1 MLHVYPHP
9 FCTSNPWQGPFA
21 PRALP
26 RFIATMSPS
35 DSRSSQS
42 AVMGSRTLL
51 TQGLRAKCHS
61 NGSLRFLTI
70 LSASAVPSHPGEP
83 GRCRRSLLHGRCQA
97 SPYLEG
103 LATLRCVTRPN
114 RVHAFALRLTPLPSE
129 ASTAGS
135 LRQPLGRLHGERTT
149 TMVSTFQLTRTVK
162 LCLTHQ
168 MTPISPISP
177 IEFKNLWIR
186 RNLRIPVFNHDQDN
200 SGGPIATKKPRPELG
215 HGSA

>member
-1 MLHVYPHP
+1 
-9 FCTSNPWQGPFA
+9 
-21 PRALP
+21 
-26 RFIATMSPS
+26 MSPS
-35 DSRSSQS
+35 DSRSSPD
-42 AVMGSRTLL
+42 AVMGSRASL
-51 TQGLRAKCHS
+51 TQGPRAKRHS
-61 NGSLRFLTI
+61 SGSLRFLTI

-103 LATLRCVTRPN
+103 LATLTCVTRPN

-162 LCLTHQ
+162 LRLTHQ
-168 MTPISPISP
+168 ISQKDADFEIQIGEIGVICGSLSP
-177 IEFKNLWIR
+177 FLVSFRHWGGFKATCLCGGKSAWDLATHHFEVDGLAHLLCEFGR
-186 RNLRIPVFNHDQDN
+186 
-200 SGGPIATKKPRPELG
+200 
-215 HGSA
+215 

>member
-9 FCTSNPWQGPFA
+9 FCTSSPWQGLFA

-26 RFIATMSPS
+26 RFNATMSPS
-35 DSRSSQS
+35 VSRSSQS

-51 TQGLRAKCHS
+51 TQGLHAKRHS

-103 LATLRCVTRPN
+103 LATLKCVTRPY

-149 TMVSTFQLTRTVK
+149 TMISTFQLTRTVK

-168 MTPISPISP
+168 EQT
-177 IEFKNLWIR
+177 EGTEAF
-186 RNLRIPVFNHDQDN
+186 LRFLCGLRFD
-200 SGGPIATKKPRPELG
+200 
-215 HGSA
+215 

>member
-168 MTPISPISP
+168 ISPIQ
-177 IEFKNLWIR
+177 EFKVVTCSPVRYRESKIARAEFSSSLC
-186 RNLRIPVFNHDQDN
+186 RNR
-200 SGGPIATKKPRPELG
+200 SWASRK
-215 HGSA
+215 S